1 MEPISPFEKKD
12 YSEQISNS
20 MTGAVSK
27 SRSELSEKN
36 IFSEHNKNNSQNECH
51 FEFPKKSI
59 DKSEKENHHRLSSY
73 QSSIRQ
79 VSVISE
85 NAEYQ

>member
-36 IFSEHNKNNSQNECH
+36 IFSEHNKNNS
-51 FEFPKKSI
+51 
-59 DKSEKENHHRLSSY
+59 
-73 QSSIRQ
+73 
-79 VSVISE
+79 
-85 NAEYQ
+85 